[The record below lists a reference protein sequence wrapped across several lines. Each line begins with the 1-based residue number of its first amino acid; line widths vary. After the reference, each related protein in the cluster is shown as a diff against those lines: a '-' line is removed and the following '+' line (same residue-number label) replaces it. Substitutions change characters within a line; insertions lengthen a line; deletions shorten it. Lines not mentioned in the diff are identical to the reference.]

1 MNSKGFTLIELMGS
15 IAIIGILVAMALP
28 AYQAYL
34 IRGHVTEGLQI
45 SSNAKFAVYEYY
57 YQKGHWPVDNVDASL
72 PTSTSITGNAVNSVS
87 VQNGKII
94 ITYNT
99 KVGINQNITLSPTF
113 TDSGSLIWACN
124 TYNIN
129 SVPAKYRPNH
139 CR

>member
-1 MNSKGFTLIELMGS
+1 MSSRGFTLLELLIV
-15 IAIIGILVAMALP
+15 IAIIAILASMAVP
-28 AYQAYL
+28 AYQDYL
-34 IRGHVTEGLQI
+34 KRAHVYEGFSLA
-45 SSNAKFAVYEYY
+45 SNVKFAVYEY
-57 YQKGHWPVDNVDASL
+57 QTKNGTWPTDNLAADLPSAS
-72 PTSTSITGNAVNSVS
+72 SIRGNATHSIAVN
-87 VQNGKII
+87 NGNII

-113 TDSGSLIWACN
+113 TDSGSLIWPCN

>member
-99 KVGINQNITLSPTF
+99 KVGYSQIITLTPTIN
-113 TDSGSLIWACN
+113 TIGS
-124 TYNIN
+124 IN
-129 SVPAKYRPNH
+129 WDCKTNSTVPAKYRPQN